1 MKTLSPKRERFERVL
16 PRRVESICEN
26 IRLLNNIAINSGN
39 AYEYNPE
46 ELERAVEF
54 IEERLQETK
63 NLIKS
68 KGVRFKL

>member
-1 MKTLSPKRERFERVL
+1 MKTLNPKRERFERVL
-16 PRRVESICEN
+16 PKRVESICEN